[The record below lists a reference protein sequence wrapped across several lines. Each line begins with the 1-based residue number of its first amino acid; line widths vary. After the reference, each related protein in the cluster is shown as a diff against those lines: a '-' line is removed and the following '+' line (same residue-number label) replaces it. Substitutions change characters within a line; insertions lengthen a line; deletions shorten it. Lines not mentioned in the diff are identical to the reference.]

1 MGQKGGTSQS
11 INDSCI
17 MEHNDTRRLSRLTS
31 ILTQLQTKRIL
42 TVPELAAKFS
52 VSVRTIYRDI
62 RALEQ
67 AGVPILTEDGRGY
80 SLMEHYRLPPVTF
93 TENQANA
100 LIIAEQLVLKN
111 KDASFIKDYSEAI
124 DKIKAVLKHSVK
136 DKANLLAER
145 TRFTQNLNRE
155 RNSNTL
161 SDLQFALTN
170 FCLTEIEYTN
180 ETGKTSTRLIEPFA
194 LLSTQE
200 NWLLVAWCRLRKE
213 FRYFR
218 LDRIRKLSVQTEKF
232 SRHKMTLQE
241 FFDKNY

>member
-1 MGQKGGTSQS
+1 MDNT
-11 INDSCI
+11 
-17 MEHNDTRRLSRLTS
+17 DTKRLSRLTA

-42 TVPELAAKFS
+42 TAPELAAKFS
-52 VSVRTIYRDI
+52 VSIRTIYRDI

-67 AGVPILTEDGRGY
+67 AGVPVLTEEGKGY

-93 TENQANA
+93 TESQANA

-124 DKIKAVLKHSVK
+124 DKIKAVLNHSVK
-136 DKANLLAER
+136 DKANLLSER
-145 TRFTQNLNRE
+145 TRFDQNLNRE
-155 RNSNTL
+155 RNSNNL
-161 SDLQFALTN
+161 SELQFALTN
-170 FCLTEIEYTN
+170 FNLVKIEYTN
-180 ETGKTSTRLIEPFA
+180 ETQKTSSRLIEPFA

-218 LDRIRKLSVQTEKF
+218 LDRIKKLELLSEKF
-232 SRHKMTLQE
+232 TPHKMTLQE
-241 FFDKNY
+241 YFDKFYTS

>member
-1 MGQKGGTSQS
+1 MDNT
-11 INDSCI
+11 
-17 MEHNDTRRLSRLTS
+17 DTKRLSRLTA
-31 ILTQLQTKRIL
+31 ILTQLQTRRIL
-42 TVPELAAKFS
+42 TASELASKFS

-67 AGVPILTEDGRGY
+67 AGVPILTEEGKGY
-80 SLMEHYRLPPVTF
+80 TLMEHYRLPPIAF
-93 TENQANA
+93 TESQANA

-111 KDASFIKDYSEAI
+111 KDTSFIKDYSEAI

-145 TRFTQNLNRE
+145 TRFDQNLNRE
-155 RNSNTL
+155 RNSNNL
-161 SDLQFALTN
+161 SELQFALTN
-170 FCLTEIEYTN
+170 FNLIKIEYTN
-180 ETGKTSTRLIEPFA
+180 EAEKTTARLVEPFA

-218 LDRIRKLSVQTEKF
+218 LDRIKKLELLSEKF
-232 SRHKMTLQE
+232 TPHKMTLQE
-241 FFDKNY
+241 YFDKYY